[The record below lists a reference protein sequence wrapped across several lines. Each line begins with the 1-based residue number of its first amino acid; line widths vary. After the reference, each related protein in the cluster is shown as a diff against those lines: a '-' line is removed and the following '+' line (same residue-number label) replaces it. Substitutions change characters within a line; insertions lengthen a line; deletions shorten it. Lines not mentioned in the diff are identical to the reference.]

1 MPAKC
6 AAVTASC
13 LLLVA
18 ATASGTQGQEQSQ
31 RSAAPANSG
40 QRQYLSPLDRLKN
53 RSPQQRWE
61 NLNSAADDAT
71 LINPQQRPF
80 AAKPVPGEDA
90 AIGVFE
96 TPRRQPAPDAD
107 QFLNAGH
114 EQPSLSAERSDLF
127 DADGTD
133 DEMSRD
139 FPASERV
146 EQDTATFSQAPVEAD
161 ESIYQEIEE
170 EFPRIRINTTAAPE
184 VEPYTPVENYAP
196 IENYTPGNEY
206 LSVEQPVTEPTDS
219 TYAEPARVAQV
230 PNFEDRSYQERLGD
244 SISSPQDLKPLS
256 GIQPYFD
263 YEPDPTV
270 LETDPYRN
278 VFPRP
283 DGIVESEQGKQFP
296 EVVDLGDELYQHR
309 NLAHVDFQW
318 MATDFWHY
326 PLYFEDVSLERYG
339 HTHNALLQPFV
350 SFGTFG
356 LQFFGLP
363 YQMSINP
370 MCEEQYALGWYRPGT
385 CAPYLYYQVP
395 WNTDAAV
402 RTGAFYTGMIY
413 AFP

>member
-6 AAVTASC
+6 AVVTASC
-13 LLLVA
+13 ILLVA
-18 ATASGTQGQEQSQ
+18 TTASGTQGQEQSQ
-31 RSAAPANSG
+31 RSAGPASTV

-61 NLNSAADDAT
+61 TLNGATDNSTLTNTPLRPSAASPSQD
-71 LINPQQRPF
+71 
-80 AAKPVPGEDA
+80 EDA
-90 AIGVFE
+90 ALGVFE
-96 TPRRQPAPDAD
+96 TPRRRPTPKADQLLNTGHQQPALTADYPDT
-107 QFLNAGH
+107 
-114 EQPSLSAERSDLF
+114 SDTEG
-127 DADGTD
+127 AAN
-133 DEMSRD
+133 EMPRE
-139 FPASERV
+139 FPASEMI
-146 EQDTATFSQAPVEAD
+146 EQDAATFSQSPVESD
-161 ESIYQEIEE
+161 DPIYKEIEE

-184 VEPYTPVENYAP
+184 VEQYTPV
-196 IENYTPGNEY
+196 ENYTPGNEY
-206 LSVEQPVTEPTDS
+206 LSVEQPAIEPTDS

-230 PNFEDRSYQERLGD
+230 PNFDDQPENQPLGEVV
-244 SISSPQDLKPLS
+244 SSPQDLKPLS

-263 YEPDPTV
+263 YEPDQKV

-283 DGIVESEQGKQFP
+283 DGIVESEQVKQFP

-309 NLAHVDFQW
+309 NLAHVDYQW
-318 MATDFWHY
+318 MASDFWHY

-339 HTHNALLQPFV
+339 HTHNELIQPFV

-370 MCEEQYALGWYRPGT
+370 ICEEQYALGWHRPGE